1 MPALPFS
8 KSWQA
13 THAAEALQC
22 YLLRRVGW
30 VQLAQD
36 FRCHHRLRFGSSH
49 DESSV
54 HTSPWKSRI
63 KSSKRTAV
71 NVGKPW
77 KTVYFPIC
85 HYWCFFHVFPC
96 LLVEKN
102 LWGSGD
108 PVEITPHQ
116 LFSGGLPVPILGPI
130 RSPVCDSL
138 NLFGERRE
146 KPKKNA
152 TVLEGQIPMK
162 SSYIY
167 IHNVT

>member
-1 MPALPFS
+1 MENRIFSHLPLLMFFS
-8 KSWQA
+8 CFSLSA
-13 THAAEALQC
+13 C
-22 YLLRRVGW
+22 
-30 VQLAQD
+30 
-36 FRCHHRLRFGSSH
+36 
-49 DESSV
+49 
-54 HTSPWKSRI
+54 
-63 KSSKRTAV
+63 
-71 NVGKPW
+71 GK
-77 KTVYFPIC
+77 
-85 HYWCFFHVFPC
+85 
-96 LLVEKN
+96 KN